1 MIYLVRHGLDD
12 ESYIGGWSDID
23 LIDEGVK
30 QIENSRE
37 FIINNLK
44 IKRIITSDI
53 KRAMSTAQII
63 NKQLELPLEIDR
75 NLRELDKGYY
85 TGVKKDSLT
94 KEEKEFIKNI
104 TIYDIYPNGESMKG
118 FYERIVK
125 IIPTL
130 INYENSLVVTHRG
143 VINMIYYYLNN
154 IDVDMNKERFNVTH
168 GSVHELDLNNKKIR
182 RIY

>member
-12 ESYIGGWSDID
+12 ENYIGGWSDVE
-23 LIDEGVK
+23 LISEGVK

-44 IKRIITSDI
+44 IKKIIASDI

-63 NKQLELPLEIDR
+63 NEQLKLPLEIDS
-75 NLRELDKGYY
+75 NLRELDKGDY
-85 TGVKKDSLT
+85 TGVKKETLT
-94 KEEKEFIKNI
+94 KEEKAFIKNI
-104 TIYDIYPNGESMKG
+104 TIYDKYPNGESMKD
-118 FYERIVK
+118 FYKRIVE
-125 IIPTL
+125 IIPML
-130 INYENSLVVTHRG
+130 IDYEGSLVVTHRG

>member
-12 ESYIGGWSDID
+12 ENYIGGWSDVD
-23 LIDEGVK
+23 LIDEGIK
-30 QIENSRE
+30 QIESTRE
-37 FIINNLK
+37 YIINNLK
-44 IKRIITSDI
+44 INKIITSDI
-53 KRAMSTAQII
+53 KRARTTANII
-63 NKQLELPLEIDR
+63 NEQLELPLEIDKT
-75 NLRELDKGYY
+75 LRELDKGDY
-85 TGVKKDSLT
+85 TGIKKDTLT

-130 INYENSLVVTHRG
+130 KKYEDSLVVTHRG
-143 VINMIYYYLNN
+143 VINMIYYYLND
-154 IDVDMNKERFNVTH
+154 IEVDMNKERFNVTH

>member
-12 ESYIGGWSDID
+12 ENYIGGWSDVE
-23 LIDEGVK
+23 LISEGVK

-37 FIINNLK
+37 FIIKYLK
-44 IKRIITSDI
+44 LKRIITSDI
-53 KRAMSTAQII
+53 KRATSTAKII
-63 NKQLELPLEIDR
+63 NEKLGLILEIDN
-75 NLRELDKGYY
+75 NLRELDKGDY
-85 TGVKKDSLT
+85 TGVKKDTLT
-94 KEEKEFIKNI
+94 NEEKEFIKNI
-104 TIYDIYPNGESMKG
+104 TIYDKYPNGESMKD

-125 IIPTL
+125 IIPSL
-130 INYENSLVVTHRG
+130 ANYEDSLVVTHRG